1 MLICHL
7 RVVGRNSEAYCADCA
22 SGWRNTLALLRPT
35 GLAMLTLAFALLGF
49 TAGTLAQSYPAKTIR
64 LIVPFTPGSPVD
76 ASARVIAK
84 EMQVR
89 LGQSIVLD
97 NRPGAGTTLGAKA
110 VAAAEPDGYTLLYIS
125 NGHVFG
131 LYTDPGYDTVRSFAP
146 IATVASWSQLLVVSP
161 GIPAKTVTELVAHA
175 KANPGKV
182 TFGFGLGT
190 PPQIMGEYL
199 KALTGADIVSVPYR
213 GGVQAI
219 TDMLGGRIH
228 MYFGPVLN
236 LLPHIRGN
244 KVRPLATTSA
254 TRYPELPDVPTMAES
269 GFPQLE
275 LNAWTGILAPAGTP
289 AAAVDTLNAAVNDS
303 LTSPELQK
311 SFAGMSFETKVMS
324 LQQFAAFFAAEA
336 QRWPPIIKAAGIK
349 PE

>member
-1 MLICHL
+1 M
-7 RVVGRNSEAYCADCA
+7 SF
-22 SGWRNTLALLRPT
+22 LA
-35 GLAMLTLAFALLGF
+35 AMLAFLAFA
-49 TAGTLAQSYPAKTIR
+49 TPASAQTYPTKPIR
-64 LIVPFTPGSPVD
+64 MIVPFTPGSPVD
-76 ASARVIAK
+76 ASVRVIAK
-84 EMQVR
+84 EMQTR

-110 VAAAEPDGYTLLYIS
+110 AAGAEPDGYTLLYIS

-131 LYTDPGYDTVRSFAP
+131 LYNDPGYDTVKSFAP
-146 IATVASWSQLLVVSP
+146 VATVAGWSQLLVVSSS
-161 GIPAKTVTELVAHA
+161 IPVKTVSELVSYA

-236 LLPHIRGN
+236 LLPHIREG

-254 TRYPELPDVPTMAES
+254 TRYSELPDVPTVAES

-289 AAAVDTLNAAVNDS
+289 AAVISTLNAAVNDGLRS
-303 LTSPELQK
+303 AELQK
-311 SFAGMSFETKVMS
+311 SFAGMSFDTKVMS
-324 LQQFAAFFAAEA
+324 PAEFAAFFAAEA

>member
-1 MLICHL
+1 MSFLGAIFAFL
-7 RVVGRNSEAYCADCA
+7 V
-22 SGWRNTLALLRPT
+22 LAAP
-35 GLAMLTLAFALLGF
+35 AFAQ
-49 TAGTLAQSYPAKTIR
+49 TYPIKPIR

-84 EMQVR
+84 EMQAR

-110 VAAAEPDGYTLLYIS
+110 AAGAEPDGYTLLYIS

-131 LYTDPGYDTVRSFAP
+131 LYRDPGYDTVKSFAP
-146 IATVASWSQLLVVSP
+146 IATVAGWSQLLVVSSS
-161 GIPAKTVTELVAHA
+161 IPVKTVSELVAYA
-175 KANPGKV
+175 KANPGTV

-199 KALTGADIVSVPYR
+199 KALTGAEIVSVPYR

-236 LLPHIRGN
+236 LLPHIREG

-254 TRYPELPDVPTMAES
+254 TRYPELPDVPTVAES
-269 GFPQLE
+269 GLPQLE

-289 AAAVDTLNAAVNDS
+289 AAMVDMLNAAVNDGLRS
-303 LTSPELQK
+303 AELQK
-311 SFAGMSFETKVMS
+311 SFAGMSFDTKVMS
-324 LQQFAAFFAAEA
+324 PGQFAAFFAAEA

>member
-1 MLICHL
+1 MSFLGAIFAFL
-7 RVVGRNSEAYCADCA
+7 V
-22 SGWRNTLALLRPT
+22 LAAP
-35 GLAMLTLAFALLGF
+35 AFAQ
-49 TAGTLAQSYPAKTIR
+49 TYPIKPIR

-84 EMQVR
+84 EMQAR

-110 VAAAEPDGYTLLYIS
+110 AAGAEPDGYTLLYIS

-131 LYTDPGYDTVRSFAP
+131 LYRDPGYDTVKSFAP
-146 IATVASWSQLLVVSP
+146 IATVAGWSQLLVVSSS
-161 GIPAKTVTELVAHA
+161 IPVKTVSELVAYA
-175 KANPGKV
+175 KANPGTV

-199 KALTGADIVSVPYR
+199 KALTGAEIVSVPYR

-236 LLPHIRGN
+236 LLPHIRDG

-254 TRYPELPDVPTMAES
+254 TRYPDLPDVPTVAES

-289 AAAVDTLNAAVNDS
+289 AAIVDTLNAAVNDGLRS
-303 LTSPELQK
+303 AELQK
-311 SFAGMSFETKVMS
+311 SFAGMSFDAKVMS
-324 LQQFAAFFAAEA
+324 PAEFAAFFAAEA

>member
-1 MLICHL
+1 MPL
-7 RVVGRNSEAYCADCA
+7 
-22 SGWRNTLALLRPT
+22 LA
-35 GLAMLTLAFALLGF
+35 AIFALL
-49 TAGTLAQSYPAKTIR
+49 ALANPASAQTYPTKPIR

-84 EMQVR
+84 EMQAR
-89 LGQSIVLD
+89 LNQTIVLD

-110 VAAAEPDGYTLLYIS
+110 AAGAEPDGYTLLYIS

-131 LYTDPGYDTVRSFAP
+131 LYSDPGYDTVRSFAP
-146 IATVASWSQLLVVSP
+146 VATVAGWSQLLVVASSV
-161 GIPAKTVTELVAHA
+161 PAKTVSELVSYA

-213 GGVQAI
+213 GGIQAI

-228 MYFGPVLN
+228 MYFGPVVN
-236 LLPHIRGN
+236 LLPHIREG

-254 TRYPELPDVPTMAES
+254 TRYPELPDVPTVAES

-289 AAAVDTLNAAVNDS
+289 AAVVGTLNAAVNDGLRS
-303 LTSPELQK
+303 AELHK
-311 SFAGMSFETKVMS
+311 SFAGMSFDTKLMS
-324 LQQFAAFFAAEA
+324 PAEFAAFFAAEA

>member
-1 MLICHL
+1 MSFLGAIFAFL
-7 RVVGRNSEAYCADCA
+7 V
-22 SGWRNTLALLRPT
+22 LAAP
-35 GLAMLTLAFALLGF
+35 AFAQ
-49 TAGTLAQSYPAKTIR
+49 TYPIKPIR

-84 EMQVR
+84 EMQAR

-110 VAAAEPDGYTLLYIS
+110 AAGAEPDGYTLLYIS

-131 LYTDPGYDTVRSFAP
+131 LYSDPGYDTVKSFAP
-146 IATVASWSQLLVVSP
+146 IATVAGWSQLLVVSSS
-161 GIPAKTVTELVAHA
+161 IPVKTVSELVAYA
-175 KANPGKV
+175 KANPGTV

-199 KALTGADIVSVPYR
+199 KALTGAEIVSVPYR

-236 LLPHIRGN
+236 LLPHIREG

-254 TRYPELPDVPTMAES
+254 TRYPELPDVPTVAES
-269 GFPQLE
+269 GLPQLE

-289 AAAVDTLNAAVNDS
+289 AAMVDMLNAAVNDGLRS
-303 LTSPELQK
+303 AELQK
-311 SFAGMSFETKVMS
+311 SFAGMSFDTKVMS
-324 LQQFAAFFAAEA
+324 PGQFAAFFAAEA

>member
-1 MLICHL
+1 MSLLAAIL
-7 RVVGRNSEAYCADCA
+7 AF
-22 SGWRNTLALLRPT
+22 LALATP
-35 GLAMLTLAFALLGF
+35 AFAQ
-49 TAGTLAQSYPAKTIR
+49 TYPAKPIR
-64 LIVPFTPGSPVD
+64 MIVPFTPGSPVD

-84 EMQVR
+84 EMQAR

-110 VAAAEPDGYTLLYIS
+110 AAGAEPDGYTLLYIS

-131 LYTDPGYDTVRSFAP
+131 LYNDPGYDTVKSFAP
-146 IATVASWSQLLVVSP
+146 VATVAGWSQLLVVSSS
-161 GIPAKTVTELVAHA
+161 IPVKTVSELVSYA

-199 KALTGADIVSVPYR
+199 KALTGVDIVSVPYR

-228 MYFGPVLN
+228 MYFGPVVN
-236 LLPHIRGN
+236 LLPHIREG

-254 TRYPELPDVPTMAES
+254 TRYPELPDVPTVAES

-289 AAAVDTLNAAVNDS
+289 AAVVDTLNAAVNDGLQS
-303 LTSPELQK
+303 AELQK
-311 SFAGMSFETKVMS
+311 GFAGMSFDTKVMS
-324 LQQFAAFFAAEA
+324 PAEFAAFFAAEA
-336 QRWPPIIKAAGIK
+336 RRWPPIIKAAGIK

>member
-1 MLICHL
+1 MAY
-7 RVVGRNSEAYCADCA
+7 RVWRMGVARVLVCA
-22 SGWRNTLALLRPT
+22 ALT
-35 GLAMLTLAFALLGF
+35 AMLPTFAV
-49 TAGTLAQSYPAKTIR
+49 AQTYPAKSIR
-64 LIVPFTPGSPVD
+64 MIVPFTPGSPVD

-84 EMQVR
+84 EMQAR

-131 LYTDPGYDTVRSFAP
+131 LYSDPGYDTVKSFAP
-146 IATVASWSQLLVVSP
+146 VATVAGWSQLLVVSST
-161 GIPAKTVTELVAHA
+161 IPVKTIGELVAYA

-228 MYFGPVLN
+228 MYFGPVVN
-236 LLPHIRGN
+236 LLPHIREG
-244 KVRPLATTSA
+244 KVRPLAATSA
-254 TRYPELPDVPTMAES
+254 TRYPELPAVPTVAES

-289 AAAVDTLNAAVNDS
+289 VAMVDTLNAAVNDGLKS
-303 LTSPELQK
+303 QELQK
-311 SFAGMSFETKVMS
+311 AFAGMSFEAKVMS
-324 LQQFAAFFAAEA
+324 PTQFAAFFAAEA

>member
-1 MLICHL
+1 MSLLAAIL
-7 RVVGRNSEAYCADCA
+7 AF
-22 SGWRNTLALLRPT
+22 LALATP
-35 GLAMLTLAFALLGF
+35 AFAQ
-49 TAGTLAQSYPAKTIR
+49 TYPAKPIR
-64 LIVPFTPGSPVD
+64 MIVPFTPGSPVD

-84 EMQVR
+84 EMQAR

-110 VAAAEPDGYTLLYIS
+110 AAGAEPDGYTLLYIS

-131 LYTDPGYDTVRSFAP
+131 LYNDPGYDTVKSFAP
-146 IATVASWSQLLVVSP
+146 VATVAGWSQLLVVSSS
-161 GIPAKTVTELVAHA
+161 IPVKTVSELVSYA

-199 KALTGADIVSVPYR
+199 KALTGVDIVSVPYR

-228 MYFGPVLN
+228 MYFGPVVN
-236 LLPHIRGN
+236 LLPHIREG

-254 TRYPELPDVPTMAES
+254 TRYPELPDVPTVAES

-289 AAAVDTLNAAVNDS
+289 AALVDTLNAAVNDGLQS
-303 LTSPELQK
+303 AELQK
-311 SFAGMSFETKVMS
+311 GFAGMSFDTKVMS
-324 LQQFAAFFAAEA
+324 PAEFAAFFAAEA
-336 QRWPPIIKAAGIK
+336 RRWPPIIKAAGIK

>member
-1 MLICHL
+1 MSLPAAIF
-7 RVVGRNSEAYCADCA
+7 AF
-22 SGWRNTLALLRPT
+22 LALVAPASAQTYPT
-35 GLAMLTLAFALLGF
+35 K
-49 TAGTLAQSYPAKTIR
+49 PIR
-64 LIVPFTPGSPVD
+64 MIVPFTPGSPVD

-84 EMQVR
+84 EMQAR

-110 VAAAEPDGYTLLYIS
+110 ATGAEPDGYTLLYIS

-131 LYTDPGYDTVRSFAP
+131 LYSDPGYDTVKSFAP
-146 IATVASWSQLLVVSP
+146 VATVAGWSQLLVVSSS
-161 GIPAKTVTELVAHA
+161 IPAKTVSELVSYA

-236 LLPHIRGN
+236 VLPHIRDG

-254 TRYPELPDVPTMAES
+254 TRYPELPDVPTVAES

-289 AAAVDTLNAAVNDS
+289 AAVVATLNAAINDGLRS
-303 LTSPELQK
+303 AELQK
-311 SFAGMSFETKVMS
+311 SFAGMSFDTKVMS
-324 LQQFAAFFAAEA
+324 PAEFATFFAAEA
-336 QRWPPIIKAAGIK
+336 ERWPPIIKAAGIK

>member
-1 MLICHL
+1 MSLLAAIL
-7 RVVGRNSEAYCADCA
+7 AF
-22 SGWRNTLALLRPT
+22 LALATSASAQTYPT
-35 GLAMLTLAFALLGF
+35 K
-49 TAGTLAQSYPAKTIR
+49 PIR
-64 LIVPFTPGSPVD
+64 MIVPFTPGSPVD

-84 EMQVR
+84 EMQAR

-110 VAAAEPDGYTLLYIS
+110 AAGAEPDGYTLLYIS

-131 LYTDPGYDTVRSFAP
+131 LYNDPGYDTVKSFAP
-146 IATVASWSQLLVVSP
+146 VATVAGWSQLLVVSSS
-161 GIPAKTVTELVAHA
+161 IPAKTVSELVAYA
-175 KANPGKV
+175 KSNPGKA

-236 LLPHIRGN
+236 LLPHIREG

-254 TRYPELPDVPTMAES
+254 TRYSELPDVPTVAES

-289 AAAVDTLNAAVNDS
+289 AALVGTLNAAVNDGLRS
-303 LTSPELQK
+303 AELQK
-311 SFAGMSFETKVMS
+311 GFAGMSFDTKVMS
-324 LQQFAAFFAAEA
+324 PAEFAAFFATEA
-336 QRWPPIIKAAGIK
+336 RRWPPIIKAAGIK

>member
-1 MLICHL
+1 MPAVKCCMVLAAVAIGL
-7 RVVGRNSEAYCADCA
+7 GAPA
-22 SGWRNTLALLRPT
+22 S
-35 GLAMLTLAFALLGF
+35 
-49 TAGTLAQSYPAKTIR
+49 AQTYPAKTIKM
-64 LIVPFTPGSPVD
+64 IVPFTPGSPVD
-76 ASARVIAK
+76 ASARVIVQH
-84 EMQVR
+84 MQAR
-89 LGQSIVLD
+89 LGQGIVVE

-110 VAAAEPDGYTLLYIS
+110 AAAAEPDGYTLLYTS

-131 LYTDPGYDTVRSFAP
+131 LYDNPGYDTVKSFAP
-146 IATVASWSQLLVVSP
+146 VASVATWSQLLAVAPS
-161 GIPAKTVTELVAHA
+161 IPAKTVAELVAYA

-199 KALTGADIVSVPYR
+199 KVLTGADIVSVPYR

-219 TDMLGGRIH
+219 ADMLGGRIH

-236 LLPHIRGN
+236 LLPLIEQG
-244 KVRPLATTSA
+244 KVRPLAA
-254 TRYPELPDVPTMAES
+254 TRHARYPELPDVPTMAEA

-289 AAAVDTLNAAVNDS
+289 AAVVDTLNAAVNEGLKS
-303 LTSPELQK
+303 AELQK
-311 SFAGMSFETKVMS
+311 GFAGMSFETKVMS
-324 LQQFAAFFAAEA
+324 PPEFAAFFAAEA
-336 QRWPPIIKAAGIK
+336 ERWPPIIKAAGIK

>member
-1 MLICHL
+1 MPVRAC
-7 RVVGRNSEAYCADCA
+7 VGRNSEAYSADGSA
-22 SGWRNTLALLRPT
+22 RRNTLSLLRPT
-35 GLAMLTLAFALLGF
+35 IITAVAILLAILASHGPAS
-49 TAGTLAQSYPAKTIR
+49 AQTYPTKTIKM
-64 LIVPFTPGSPVD
+64 IVPFTPGSPVD
-76 ASARVIAK
+76 ASARVIVQH
-84 EMQVR
+84 MQAR
-89 LGQSIVLD
+89 LGQSIVVE

-110 VAAAEPDGYTLLYIS
+110 AAAADPDGYTLLYTS

-131 LYTDPGYDTVRSFAP
+131 LYDNPGYDTVKSFAP
-146 IATVASWSQLLVVSP
+146 VASVATWSQLLVVAPS
-161 GIPAKTVTELVAHA
+161 IPAKTVAELVAYA

-219 TDMLGGRIH
+219 ADMLGGRIH

-236 LLPHIRGN
+236 LLPLIRDD
-244 KVRPLATTSA
+244 KVRPLAA
-254 TRYPELPDVPTMAES
+254 TRAARYPELPNVPTMAEA

-289 AAAVDTLNAAVNDS
+289 VTVVGTLNAAVNEGLKS
-303 LTSPELQK
+303 GELQK

-324 LQQFAAFFAAEA
+324 PPEFAAFFAAEA

>member
-1 MLICHL
+1 MPL
-7 RVVGRNSEAYCADCA
+7 
-22 SGWRNTLALLRPT
+22 LAAIFAL
-35 GLAMLTLAFALLGF
+35 LAFA
-49 TAGTLAQSYPAKTIR
+49 TAASAQTYPTKPIR

-84 EMQVR
+84 EMQAR

-110 VAAAEPDGYTLLYIS
+110 AAGAEPDGYTLLYIS

-131 LYTDPGYDTVRSFAP
+131 LYNDPGYDTVKSFTP
-146 IATVASWSQLLVVSP
+146 VATVAGWSQLLVVNSS
-161 GIPAKTVTELVAHA
+161 IPVKTVSELVAYA

-236 LLPHIRGN
+236 LLPHIREG

-254 TRYPELPDVPTMAES
+254 TRYPDLPDVPTVAES

-289 AAAVDTLNAAVNDS
+289 AAVVDALNAAVNDGLRS
-303 LTSPELQK
+303 AELQK
-311 SFAGMSFETKVMS
+311 SFAGMSFDTKVMS
-324 LQQFAAFFAAEA
+324 PAEFAAFFAAEA
-336 QRWPPIIKAAGIK
+336 RRWPPIIKAAGIK

>member
-1 MLICHL
+1 MSFLGAIFAFL
-7 RVVGRNSEAYCADCA
+7 V
-22 SGWRNTLALLRPT
+22 LAAP
-35 GLAMLTLAFALLGF
+35 AFAQ
-49 TAGTLAQSYPAKTIR
+49 TYPIKPIR

-84 EMQVR
+84 EMQAR

-110 VAAAEPDGYTLLYIS
+110 AAGAEPDGYTLLYIS

-131 LYTDPGYDTVRSFAP
+131 LYSDPGYDTVKSFAP
-146 IATVASWSQLLVVSP
+146 VATVAGWSQLLVVSSS
-161 GIPAKTVTELVAHA
+161 IPVKTVSEFVAYA
-175 KANPGKV
+175 KANPGTV

-199 KALTGADIVSVPYR
+199 KALTGAEIVSVPYR

-236 LLPHIRGN
+236 LLPHIREG

-254 TRYPELPDVPTMAES
+254 TRYPELPDVPTVAES

-289 AAAVDTLNAAVNDS
+289 AAMVDTLNAAINNGLRS
-303 LTSPELQK
+303 AELQK
-311 SFAGMSFETKVMS
+311 SFAGMSFDAKVMS
-324 LQQFAAFFAAEA
+324 PGQFAAFFAAEA

>member
-1 MLICHL
+1 MMS
-7 RVVGRNSEAYCADCA
+7 R
-22 SGWRNTLALLRPT
+22 LAAFFAL
-35 GLAMLTLAFALLGF
+35 LAFA
-49 TAGTLAQSYPAKTIR
+49 TAAFAQTYPTKPIR
-64 LIVPFTPGSPVD
+64 MIVPFTPGSPVD

-84 EMQVR
+84 EMQAR

-110 VAAAEPDGYTLLYIS
+110 AAGAEPDGYTLLYIS

-131 LYTDPGYDTVRSFAP
+131 LYSDPGYDTVKSFAP
-146 IATVASWSQLLVVSP
+146 VATVAGWSQLLVVSSS
-161 GIPAKTVTELVAHA
+161 IPVKTVSELVSYA

-228 MYFGPVLN
+228 MYFGPVVN
-236 LLPHIRGN
+236 LLPHIREG

-254 TRYPELPDVPTMAES
+254 TRYPELPDVPTVAEN

-289 AAAVDTLNAAVNDS
+289 AAVVGTLNAAVNDGLRS
-303 LTSPELQK
+303 AELQK
-311 SFAGMSFETKVMS
+311 GFAGMSFDTKVMS
-324 LQQFAAFFAAEA
+324 PAEFAAFFAAEA

>member
-1 MLICHL
+1 MPL
-7 RVVGRNSEAYCADCA
+7 
-22 SGWRNTLALLRPT
+22 LAAIFAL
-35 GLAMLTLAFALLGF
+35 LAFA
-49 TAGTLAQSYPAKTIR
+49 TAASAQTYPTKPIR

-84 EMQVR
+84 EMQAR

-110 VAAAEPDGYTLLYIS
+110 AAGAEPDGYTLLYIS

-131 LYTDPGYDTVRSFAP
+131 LYNDPGYDTVKSFAP
-146 IATVASWSQLLVVSP
+146 VATVAGWSQLLVVSSS
-161 GIPAKTVTELVAHA
+161 IPVKTVSELVAYA

-228 MYFGPVLN
+228 MYFGPVVN
-236 LLPHIRGN
+236 LLPHIREG

-254 TRYPELPDVPTMAES
+254 TRYPELPDVPTVAES

-289 AAAVDTLNAAVNDS
+289 AAVVGTLNAAVNDGLRS
-303 LTSPELQK
+303 AELQK
-311 SFAGMSFETKVMS
+311 GFAGMSFDTKVMS
-324 LQQFAAFFAAEA
+324 PAEFAAFFAAEA
-336 QRWPPIIKAAGIK
+336 RRWPPIIKAAGIK

>member
-1 MLICHL
+1 MPLL
-7 RVVGRNSEAYCADCA
+7 VAFFAF
-22 SGWRNTLALLRPT
+22 LALATPASAQTYPT
-35 GLAMLTLAFALLGF
+35 K
-49 TAGTLAQSYPAKTIR
+49 PIR

-76 ASARVIAK
+76 ASARVVAK
-84 EMQVR
+84 EMQAR
-89 LGQSIVLD
+89 LGQTIVLD

-110 VAAAEPDGYTLLYIS
+110 AAAAEPDGYTLLYIS

-131 LYTDPGYDTVRSFAP
+131 LYSDPGYDTVKSFAP
-146 IATVASWSQLLVVSP
+146 IATVAGWSQLLVVESSV
-161 GIPAKTVTELVAHA
+161 PAKTVSELVSYA

-213 GGVQAI
+213 GGIQAI

-228 MYFGPVLN
+228 MYFGPVVN
-236 LLPHIRGN
+236 LLPHIRAG

-254 TRYPELPDVPTMAES
+254 TRHPELPEVPTVAES

-289 AAAVDTLNAAVNDS
+289 AAVVATLSAAVNDS
-303 LTSPELQK
+303 LKSAELQMA
-311 SFAGMSFETKVMS
+311 FAGMSFETKVTS
-324 LQQFAAFFAAEA
+324 PTQFATFFAAEA

>member
-1 MLICHL
+1 MPL
-7 RVVGRNSEAYCADCA
+7 
-22 SGWRNTLALLRPT
+22 LAAIFAL
-35 GLAMLTLAFALLGF
+35 LAFA
-49 TAGTLAQSYPAKTIR
+49 TAAFAQTYPTKPIR

-84 EMQVR
+84 EMQAR

-110 VAAAEPDGYTLLYIS
+110 AAGAEPDGYTLLYIS

-131 LYTDPGYDTVRSFAP
+131 LYSDPGYDTVKSFAP
-146 IATVASWSQLLVVSP
+146 IATVAGWSQLLVVSSS
-161 GIPAKTVTELVAHA
+161 IPVKTVSELVSYA

-228 MYFGPVLN
+228 MYFGPVVN
-236 LLPHIRGN
+236 LLPHIREG

-254 TRYPELPDVPTMAES
+254 TRYPELPDVPTVAES

-289 AAAVDTLNAAVNDS
+289 AAVVETLSAAVNDG
-303 LTSPELQK
+303 LKSPELQK
-311 SFAGMSFETKVMS
+311 AFAGMSFETKVTS
-324 LQQFAAFFAAEA
+324 PTQFATFFAAEA

>member
-1 MLICHL
+1 MFLL
-7 RVVGRNSEAYCADCA
+7 AAVLA
-22 SGWRNTLALLRPT
+22 SLALAAPAYAQTYPT
-35 GLAMLTLAFALLGF
+35 K
-49 TAGTLAQSYPAKTIR
+49 PIR

-84 EMQVR
+84 EMQAR
-89 LGQSIVLD
+89 LNQSVVLD

-110 VAAAEPDGYTLLYIS
+110 AAAAEPDGYTLLYIS

-131 LYTDPGYDTVRSFAP
+131 LYSDPGYDTVKSFAP
-146 IATVASWSQLLVVSP
+146 IATVAGWSQLLVVASSV
-161 GIPAKTVTELVAHA
+161 PAKTVAELVSYA

-213 GGVQAI
+213 GGIQAI

-228 MYFGPVLN
+228 MYFGPVVN
-236 LLPHIRGN
+236 LLPHIREG

-254 TRYPELPDVPTMAES
+254 TRYAELPDVPTVTES

-289 AAAVDTLNAAVNDS
+289 AAVVETLNAAVSDS
-303 LTSPELQK
+303 LASPELQK
-311 SFAGMSFETKVMS
+311 AFAGMSFETKVTS
-324 LQQFAAFFAAEA
+324 PTQFATFFAAEA

>member
-1 MLICHL
+1 MSFLAAML
-7 RVVGRNSEAYCADCA
+7 AF
-22 SGWRNTLALLRPT
+22 LALATP
-35 GLAMLTLAFALLGF
+35 AF
-49 TAGTLAQSYPAKTIR
+49 AQSYPTKSIR
-64 LIVPFTPGSPVD
+64 MIVPFTPGSPVD
-76 ASARVIAK
+76 ASVRVIAK
-84 EMQVR
+84 EMQAR

-110 VAAAEPDGYTLLYIS
+110 AAGAEPDGYTLLYIS

-131 LYTDPGYDTVRSFAP
+131 LYSDPGYDTVKSFAP
-146 IATVASWSQLLVVSP
+146 VATVAGWSQLLVVSSS
-161 GIPAKTVTELVAHA
+161 IPVKTVSELVSYA

-236 LLPHIRGN
+236 LLPHIREG

-254 TRYPELPDVPTMAES
+254 TRYPDLPDVPTVAES

-289 AAAVDTLNAAVNDS
+289 AAVVSTLNAVVNDGLRS
-303 LTSPELQK
+303 AELQK
-311 SFAGMSFETKVMS
+311 GFAGMSFDTKVMS
-324 LQQFAAFFAAEA
+324 PAEFAAFFAAEA

>member
-1 MLICHL
+1 MPF
-7 RVVGRNSEAYCADCA
+7 
-22 SGWRNTLALLRPT
+22 LAAIFAL
-35 GLAMLTLAFALLGF
+35 LAFA
-49 TAGTLAQSYPAKTIR
+49 TAAFAQTYPTKPIR

-84 EMQVR
+84 EMQAR

-110 VAAAEPDGYTLLYIS
+110 AAGAEPDGYTLLYIS

-131 LYTDPGYDTVRSFAP
+131 LYNDPGYDTVKSFAP
-146 IATVASWSQLLVVSP
+146 VATVAGWSQLLVVSSS
-161 GIPAKTVTELVAHA
+161 IPVKTVSELVAYA

-228 MYFGPVLN
+228 MYFGPVVN
-236 LLPHIRGN
+236 LLPHIREG

-254 TRYPELPDVPTMAES
+254 TRYSELPDVPTVAES

-289 AAAVDTLNAAVNDS
+289 TAVVDTLNAAVNDGLRS
-303 LTSPELQK
+303 AELQK
-311 SFAGMSFETKVMS
+311 GFAGMSFDTKVMS
-324 LQQFAAFFAAEA
+324 PAEFAAFFAAEA
-336 QRWPPIIKAAGIK
+336 RRWPPIIKAAGIK

>member
-1 MLICHL
+1 MPLL
-7 RVVGRNSEAYCADCA
+7 VAFFAF
-22 SGWRNTLALLRPT
+22 LALATPASAQTYPT
-35 GLAMLTLAFALLGF
+35 K
-49 TAGTLAQSYPAKTIR
+49 PIR

-84 EMQVR
+84 EMQAR
-89 LGQSIVLD
+89 LGQTIVLD

-110 VAAAEPDGYTLLYIS
+110 AAAAEPDGYTLLYIS

-131 LYTDPGYDTVRSFAP
+131 LYSDPGYDTVKSFAP
-146 IATVASWSQLLVVSP
+146 IATVAGWSQLLVVESSV
-161 GIPAKTVTELVAHA
+161 PAKTVSELVSYA

-213 GGVQAI
+213 GGIQAI

-228 MYFGPVLN
+228 MYFGPVVN
-236 LLPHIRGN
+236 LLPHIRAG

-254 TRYPELPDVPTMAES
+254 TRHPELPEVPTVAES

-289 AAAVDTLNAAVNDS
+289 AAVVATLSAAVNDS
-303 LTSPELQK
+303 LKSAELQMA
-311 SFAGMSFETKVMS
+311 FAGMSFETKVTS
-324 LQQFAAFFAAEA
+324 PTQFATFFAAEA
-336 QRWPPIIKAAGIK
+336 QRWPSIIKAAGIK

>member
-1 MLICHL
+1 MIVFSIGHA
-7 RVVGRNSEAYCADCA
+7 VVSVGRALVA
-22 SGWRNTLALLRPT
+22 SSLSA
-35 GLAMLTLAFALLGF
+35 LAFAFMILGSGS
-49 TAGTLAQSYPAKTIR
+49 AWAQAYPNKAIK

-76 ASARVIAK
+76 ASSRVIAQQ
-84 EMQVR
+84 MQAR
-89 LGQSIVLD
+89 LGQNIVID

-110 VAAAEPDGYTLLYIS
+110 AAVAEPDGYTLLYIS

-131 LYTDPGYDTVRSFAP
+131 LYTDPGYDTVKSFAP
-146 IATVASWSQLLVVSP
+146 VATVAGWSQLLVVAPS
-161 GIPAKTVTELVAHA
+161 IPARTVAELVTHA

-236 LLPHIRGN
+236 LLPHIRAD
-244 KVRPLATTSA
+244 KMRPLATTSA
-254 TRYPELPDVPTMAES
+254 ARYPELPDVPTMAES

-289 AAAVDTLNAAVNDS
+289 AAVIGTLNAAIADALKS
-303 LTSPELQK
+303 SELQK
-311 SFAGMSFETKVMS
+311 SFAGMSFDTKVMS
-324 LQQFAAFFAAEA
+324 PQQFTAFFAAEA
-336 QRWPPIIKAAGIK
+336 QRWPPIIQAAGIK

>member
-1 MLICHL
+1 MSLSRRWAHTSRI
-7 RVVGRNSEAYCADCA
+7 VV
-22 SGWRNTLALLRPT
+22 
-35 GLAMLTLAFALLGF
+35 LAFANIVGVSSP
-49 TAGTLAQSYPAKTIR
+49 AAAQTYPTKTIKM
-64 LIVPFTPGSPVD
+64 IVPFTPGSPVD
-76 ASARVIAK
+76 ASARAIAQH
-84 EMQVR
+84 MQAR
-89 LGQSIVLD
+89 LGQSIVVE
-97 NRPGAGTTLGAKA
+97 NRPGAGTTLGAKS
-110 VAAAEPDGYTLLYIS
+110 VASTDPDGYTLLYTS

-131 LYTDPGYDTVRSFAP
+131 LYDNPGYDTVKAFAS
-146 IATVASWSQLLVVSP
+146 VASVATWSQLMVVAP
-161 GIPAKTVTELVAHA
+161 GIPARTVAELVAYA

-219 TDMLGGRIH
+219 TDMLGGRIQ

-236 LLPHIRGN
+236 LLPHIQGG
-244 KVRPLATTSA
+244 KVRPLATTRHE
-254 TRYPELPDVPTMAES
+254 RYPELPDVPTMAEA
-269 GFPQLE
+269 GYPQLE

-289 AAAVDTLNAAVNDS
+289 SAVVDTLNAAVNDGLRS
-303 LTSPELQK
+303 AELQK
-311 SFAGMSFETKVMS
+311 SFAGMSFDTKVMS
-324 LQQFAAFFAAEA
+324 PAEFAAFFAAEA

>member
-1 MLICHL
+1 MMCC
-7 RVVGRNSEAYCADCA
+7 VGRVAILSALTGAVF
-22 SGWRNTLALLRPT
+22 TVVLATP
-35 GLAMLTLAFALLGF
+35 AH
-49 TAGTLAQSYPAKTIR
+49 AQTYPAKSIR
-64 LIVPFTPGSPVD
+64 MIVPFTPGSPVD

-84 EMQVR
+84 EMQAR
-89 LGQSIVLD
+89 LGQTIVLD

-110 VAAAEPDGYTLLYIS
+110 AAGAEPDGYTLLYIS

-131 LYTDPGYDTVRSFAP
+131 LYSDPGYDTVKSFAP
-146 IATVASWSQLLVVSP
+146 VATVAGWSQLLVVSSS
-161 GIPAKTVTELVAHA
+161 IPAKTVSELVTYA

-190 PPQIMGEYL
+190 PPQVMGEYL

-236 LLPHIRGN
+236 LLPHIREG

-254 TRYPELPDVPTMAES
+254 ARYPELPDVPTMAES

-289 AAAVDTLNAAVNDS
+289 AAVVDTLNAAVNDGLRS
-303 LTSPELQK
+303 AELRK
-311 SFAGMSFETKVMS
+311 GFAAMSFETKVMS
-324 LQQFAAFFAAEA
+324 PAEFAAFFAAEA
-336 QRWPPIIKAAGIK
+336 RRWPPIIKAAGIK

>member
-1 MLICHL
+1 MSLL
-7 RVVGRNSEAYCADCA
+7 A
-22 SGWRNTLALLRPT
+22 SIFAFLFAFLALAAP
-35 GLAMLTLAFALLGF
+35 AS
-49 TAGTLAQSYPAKTIR
+49 AQTYPAKPIR
-64 LIVPFTPGSPVD
+64 MIVPFTPGSPVD

-84 EMQVR
+84 EMQAR
-89 LGQSIVLD
+89 LGQSIILD

-110 VAAAEPDGYTLLYIS
+110 AAGAEPDGYTLLYIS

-131 LYTDPGYDTVRSFAP
+131 LYSDPGYDTVKSFAP
-146 IATVASWSQLLVVSP
+146 VASVASWSQLLVVSST
-161 GIPAKTVTELVAHA
+161 IPAKTVSELVGYA

-213 GGVQAI
+213 GGIQAI

-228 MYFGPVLN
+228 MYFGPLLN
-236 LLPHIRGN
+236 LLPHIREG

-254 TRYPELPDVPTMAES
+254 TRYPELPDVPTVAES

-289 AAAVDTLNAAVNDS
+289 AAVVGTLNAAVNGGLRS
-303 LTSPELQK
+303 AELQK

-324 LQQFAAFFAAEA
+324 PAEFAAFFAAEA
-336 QRWPPIIKAAGIK
+336 ERWPPIIKAAGIK

>member
-1 MLICHL
+1 MPL
-7 RVVGRNSEAYCADCA
+7 
-22 SGWRNTLALLRPT
+22 LAAIFAL
-35 GLAMLTLAFALLGF
+35 LAFAT
-49 TAGTLAQSYPAKTIR
+49 TASAQTYPTKPIR

-84 EMQVR
+84 EMQAR

-110 VAAAEPDGYTLLYIS
+110 AAGAEPDGYTLLYIS

-131 LYTDPGYDTVRSFAP
+131 LYNDPGYDTVKSFAP
-146 IATVASWSQLLVVSP
+146 VATVAGWSQLLVVSSS
-161 GIPAKTVTELVAHA
+161 IPVKTVSELVAYA

-236 LLPHIRGN
+236 LLPHIREG

-254 TRYPELPDVPTMAES
+254 TRYPDLPDVPTVAES

-289 AAAVDTLNAAVNDS
+289 AAVVDALNAAVNDGLRS
-303 LTSPELQK
+303 AELQK
-311 SFAGMSFETKVMS
+311 SFAGMSFDTKVMS
-324 LQQFAAFFAAEA
+324 PAEFAAFFAAEA
-336 QRWPPIIKAAGIK
+336 RRWPPIIKAAGIK

>member
-1 MLICHL
+1 MPLLAAIL
-7 RVVGRNSEAYCADCA
+7 AF
-22 SGWRNTLALLRPT
+22 LALAAP
-35 GLAMLTLAFALLGF
+35 AFAQ
-49 TAGTLAQSYPAKTIR
+49 AYPTKPIR

-84 EMQVR
+84 EMQAR

-110 VAAAEPDGYTLLYIS
+110 AAGAEPDGYTLLYIS

-131 LYTDPGYDTVRSFAP
+131 LYSDPGYDTVKSFAP
-146 IATVASWSQLLVVSP
+146 VATVAGWSQLLVVSSS
-161 GIPAKTVTELVAHA
+161 IPVKTVSELVAYA

-236 LLPHIRGN
+236 LLPHIREG

-254 TRYPELPDVPTMAES
+254 TRYPDLPDVPTVAES

-289 AAAVDTLNAAVNDS
+289 AAVISTLNAAVNDGLRS
-303 LTSPELQK
+303 AELQK
-311 SFAGMSFETKVMS
+311 SFAGMSFDTKVMS
-324 LQQFAAFFAAEA
+324 PAEFAAFFAAEA

>member
-1 MLICHL
+1 MPL
-7 RVVGRNSEAYCADCA
+7 
-22 SGWRNTLALLRPT
+22 LAAIFAL
-35 GLAMLTLAFALLGF
+35 LAFA
-49 TAGTLAQSYPAKTIR
+49 TAASAQTYPTKPIR

-76 ASARVIAK
+76 ASARVITK
-84 EMQVR
+84 EMQAR

-110 VAAAEPDGYTLLYIS
+110 AAGAEPDGYTLLYIS

-131 LYTDPGYDTVRSFAP
+131 LYNDPGYDTVKSFAP
-146 IATVASWSQLLVVSP
+146 VATVAGWSQLLVVSTS
-161 GIPAKTVTELVAHA
+161 IPVKTVSELVAYA

-228 MYFGPVLN
+228 MYFGPVVN
-236 LLPHIRGN
+236 LLPHIREG

-254 TRYPELPDVPTMAES
+254 TRYPDLPDVPTVAES

-289 AAAVDTLNAAVNDS
+289 AAVISTLNAAVNDGLRS
-303 LTSPELQK
+303 AELQK
-311 SFAGMSFETKVMS
+311 SFAGMSFDTKVMS
-324 LQQFAAFFAAEA
+324 PAEFAAFFAAEA

>member
-1 MLICHL
+1 MPLLAAIL
-7 RVVGRNSEAYCADCA
+7 AF
-22 SGWRNTLALLRPT
+22 LALAAP
-35 GLAMLTLAFALLGF
+35 AFAQ
-49 TAGTLAQSYPAKTIR
+49 AYPTKPIR

-84 EMQVR
+84 EMQAR

-97 NRPGAGTTLGAKA
+97 KRPGAGTTLGAKA
-110 VAAAEPDGYTLLYIS
+110 AAGAEPDGYTLLYIS

-131 LYTDPGYDTVRSFAP
+131 LYSDPGYDTVKSFAP
-146 IATVASWSQLLVVSP
+146 VATVAGWSQLLVVSSS
-161 GIPAKTVTELVAHA
+161 IPVKTVSELVAYA

-236 LLPHIRGN
+236 LLPHIREG

-254 TRYPELPDVPTMAES
+254 TRYPDLPDVPTVAES

-289 AAAVDTLNAAVNDS
+289 AAVISTLNAAVNDGLRS
-303 LTSPELQK
+303 AELQK
-311 SFAGMSFETKVMS
+311 SFAGMSFDTKVMS
-324 LQQFAAFFAAEA
+324 PAEFAAFFAAEA

>member
-1 MLICHL
+1 MSF
-7 RVVGRNSEAYCADCA
+7 VGAIFAF
-22 SGWRNTLALLRPT
+22 LALAAP
-35 GLAMLTLAFALLGF
+35 AFAQ
-49 TAGTLAQSYPAKTIR
+49 TYPIKPIR

-84 EMQVR
+84 EMQAR

-110 VAAAEPDGYTLLYIS
+110 AAGAEPDGYTLLYIS

-131 LYTDPGYDTVRSFAP
+131 LYSDPGYDTVKSFAP
-146 IATVASWSQLLVVSP
+146 VATVAGWSQLLVVSSS
-161 GIPAKTVTELVAHA
+161 IPVKTVSELVAYA

-236 LLPHIRGN
+236 LLPHIRDG

-254 TRYPELPDVPTMAES
+254 TRYPELPDVPTVAES

-289 AAAVDTLNAAVNDS
+289 AAIVDTLNAAVNHGLRS
-303 LTSPELQK
+303 AELQK
-311 SFAGMSFETKVMS
+311 GFAGMSFDTKVMS
-324 LQQFAAFFAAEA
+324 PGEFAAFFAAEA

>member
-1 MLICHL
+1 M
-7 RVVGRNSEAYCADCA
+7 
-22 SGWRNTLALLRPT
+22 
-35 GLAMLTLAFALLGF
+35 
-49 TAGTLAQSYPAKTIR
+49 
-64 LIVPFTPGSPVD
+64 IVPFTPGSPVD
-76 ASARVIAK
+76 ASARVIVQH
-84 EMQVR
+84 MQAR
-89 LGQSIVLD
+89 LGQSIVVE
-97 NRPGAGTTLGAKA
+97 NRPGAGTTIGAKA
-110 VAAAEPDGYTLLYIS
+110 AAAAEPDGYTLLYIS

-131 LYTDPGYDTVRSFAP
+131 LYSDPGYDTVKSFAP
-146 IATVASWSQLLVVSP
+146 VASVATWSQLLVVAPS
-161 GIPAKTVTELVAHA
+161 IPAKTVAELVAYA

-219 TDMLGGRIH
+219 ADMLGGRIH

-236 LLPHIRGN
+236 LLPLIRDD
-244 KVRPLATTSA
+244 KVRPLAA
-254 TRYPELPDVPTMAES
+254 TRAARYPELADVPTMAEA

-289 AAAVDTLNAAVNDS
+289 AAVVNTLNAAVNES
-303 LTSPELQK
+303 LKSAELQK

-324 LQQFAAFFAAEA
+324 PPDFAAFFAAEA

>member
-1 MLICHL
+1 MPL
-7 RVVGRNSEAYCADCA
+7 
-22 SGWRNTLALLRPT
+22 LAAIFAL
-35 GLAMLTLAFALLGF
+35 LAFA
-49 TAGTLAQSYPAKTIR
+49 TAASAQTYPTKPIR

-76 ASARVIAK
+76 ASARVITK
-84 EMQVR
+84 EMQAR

-110 VAAAEPDGYTLLYIS
+110 AAGAEPDGYTLLYIS

-131 LYTDPGYDTVRSFAP
+131 LYNDPGYDTVKSFAP
-146 IATVASWSQLLVVSP
+146 VATVAGWSQLLVVSTS
-161 GIPAKTVTELVAHA
+161 IPVKTVSELVAYA

-213 GGVQAI
+213 GGAQAI

-228 MYFGPVLN
+228 MYFGPVVN
-236 LLPHIRGN
+236 LLPHIREG

-254 TRYPELPDVPTMAES
+254 TRYPELPDVPTVAES

-289 AAAVDTLNAAVNDS
+289 AAVVGTLNAAVNDGLRS
-303 LTSPELQK
+303 AELQK
-311 SFAGMSFETKVMS
+311 GFAGMSFDTKVMS
-324 LQQFAAFFAAEA
+324 PAEFAAFFAAEA
-336 QRWPPIIKAAGIK
+336 RRWPPIIKAAGIK